1 MNSLLAYTDSAS
13 YFPGDTAKLYIHAP
27 TKFGFADTIKLIR
40 PNQNVIL
47 KSTNN
52 NGDFTLNA
60 TINQNGSTPGISY
73 TVTIDTQIV
82 KIEWDISING
92 NFILNPHITDIS
104 GNKIY
109 AIDYK
114 INMIEISNNY
124 IILSV
129 PKNIQNLKI
138 FLLARAKDKTS
149 TFKKGD
155 TFIIN
160 NLYLFNVVRPNNLNM
175 VIELYNVNKKLLKQY
190 TETNIVCQEFIK
202 DSFAEGCRWKKTSE
216 LYIPSDLKSGY
227 YFIKINYGS
236 MFYVPLI
243 IKSKVLPNQQ
253 DLQNTVLVL
262 ANTNTWNAYNT
273 WGGLDGNFS
282 AYLWAPLA
290 LGRMPERQD
299 ISSSKYIE
307 TSKYKTKDTSKY
319 VANTLSYNR
328 PDLRLN
334 NEIINF
340 IKNDITQTLFI
351 SHLIYGELY
360 LILYLESLGLNYHVI
375 TDFDLHQIKSNEIFN
390 YCLYNTIALHVHPEY
405 WSEKMLYNFNLIYS
419 FKKTN
424 LLYLGGNAIYWKVV
438 IDENKRIVEV
448 RKNGSIHTLDKTPGG
463 LYSKLF
469 KAKYY
474 LNNSNMLG
482 IENILKI
489 GYEETYSRT
498 LENFN
503 FPFVVNKSS
512 CVLFRDFTD
521 LLNNDL
527 ICKLNS
533 NSNKLN
539 SGASGWEVDKVHL
552 PANIKYIIA
561 ESTKKTSNMIY
572 VDDEDIKILS
582 IGSITF
588 TGSLLCDYHSFL
600 IVKNFFIETKL
611 IQ

>member
-1 MNSLLAYTDSAS
+1 MNSLLAYSDSTS

-60 TINQNGSTPGISY
+60 TINQSGSTPGISY
-73 TVTIDTQIV
+73 IVTIDTQIV

-109 AIDYK
+109 AVDYK
-114 INMIEISNNY
+114 VNMIDASNNY
-124 IILSV
+124 VILSV

-138 FLLARAKDKTS
+138 FLLARAKDKTN

-160 NLYLFNVVRPNNLNM
+160 NLYLFNVVKPNNLNM
-175 VIELYNVNKKLLKQY
+175 VIELYDVNKKLLKQY

-236 MFYVPLI
+236 MFYLPLI
-243 IKSKVLPNQQ
+243 IKAKISNQQ
-253 DLQNTVLVL
+253 YLQNTVLVL

-282 AYLWAPLA
+282 AYLWAP
-290 LGRMPERQD
+290 
-299 ISSSKYIE
+299 SSTYVE
-307 TSKYKTKDTSKY
+307 TSKYKTKDLSKY
-319 VANTLSYNR
+319 VANTASYNR

-340 IKNDITQTLFI
+340 IKNDIMQTLFI

-360 LILYLESLGLNYHVI
+360 LILYLETLGLNYHVI
-375 TDFDLHQIKSNEIFN
+375 TDFDLHQIKSNEIFH
-390 YCLYNTIALHVHPEY
+390 YCLYNTMALHVHPEY

-448 RKNGSIHTLDKTPGG
+448 RKNGSIHNLDNTPGG

-469 KAKYY
+469 KANYY

-512 CVLFRDFTD
+512 CILFRDFTNI
-521 LLNNDL
+521 LNNDL

-552 PANIKYIIA
+552 PENTKYIIA
-561 ESTKKTSNMIY
+561 ESTKKTSDIIY
-572 VDDEDIKILS
+572 VNDEKIKILS

-588 TGSLLCDYHSFL
+588 TGSLLCDFHSYL

-611 IQ
+611 I

>member
-13 YFPGDTAKLYIHAP
+13 YFPGDTANLYIHAP

-60 TINQNGSTPGISY
+60 TINQTGSTPGISY

-92 NFILNPHITDIS
+92 NFVLNPHITDLS

-109 AIDYK
+109 GVDYK
-114 INMIEISNNY
+114 VNMIDASNNY
-124 IILSV
+124 VILSV

-138 FLLARAKDKTS
+138 FLLARPRAKNS

-160 NLYLFNVVRPNNLNM
+160 NLYLFNVVKPNNLNM
-175 VIELYNVNKKLLKQY
+175 VIELYDVNKKLLKQY
-190 TETNIVCQEFIK
+190 TETNIICQEFIK

-216 LYIPSDLKSGY
+216 LYIPSNLKSGY

-243 IKSKVLPNQQ
+243 IKSKIT
-253 DLQNTVLVL
+253 DLEILSKTILVL

-282 AYLWAPLA
+282 SYLWAP
-290 LGRMPERQD
+290 
-299 ISSSKYIE
+299 SSTYIE
-307 TSKYKTKDTSKY
+307 TSKYKTKDTVKN
-319 VANTLSYNR
+319 VANTSSYNR

-340 IKNDITQTLFI
+340 IKNDITQTLYI

-375 TDFDLHQIKSNEIFN
+375 TDFDLHQIKSNEILK
-390 YCLYNTIALHVHPEY
+390 YCLYNTMVLHVHQEY
-405 WSEKMLYNFNLIYS
+405 WSEKMLYNFNLIYL

-438 IDENKRIVEV
+438 IDENRRIVEV
-448 RKNGSIHTLDKTPGG
+448 RKNGSIHNLDNTRGG

-469 KAKYY
+469 KSKYY
-474 LNNSNMLG
+474 LNNSNMLD

-498 LENFN
+498 LEQFN

-521 LLNNDL
+521 LSNNDL

-533 NSNKLN
+533 NSNKLS

-552 PANIKYIIA
+552 PENKKYIIA
-561 ESTKKTSNMIY
+561 ESTRKTSDMIY
-572 VDDEDIKILS
+572 VDDENIKILS

-588 TGSLLCDYHSFL
+588 TGSLLCDFHSYL
-600 IVKNFFIETKL
+600 IIKNFFIETKL